1 MVAWPGSTRRSALSL
16 QRHVEPRQGHSSMQ
30 VVKGRVMPRPCQK
43 RRARVAA
50 QKGTNVKPV
59 QPPPLPK
66 TKPPARGTSQRGRGR
81 GRGRGGRGGNFGGR
95 PTRGQ
100 SSQMGGAEE
109 FRSFVEAQRSGNQFG
124 ALNNNARAGG
134 GRSRFVLDDSDSGL
148 EEGELT
154 DDGSDMDDSMSDLD
168 TDDSE
173 GDMMINLGEVRPQK
187 GRPVRAQV
195 MFTALEAASVYNNM
209 HQAGFP
215 LSARRM
221 TRFDASGELV
231 EVEIQAVYTNGHN
244 MTQNSHVHFTRGSG
258 VPMQTR
264 SAGDHSTRSSTYV
277 SDFPRGQQAAANK
290 PQKAPPPRLPEHDF
304 VKDYVFDWGRYKN
317 SHISDVPDSY
327 LRTIG
332 GQSFVFDGRHPGL
345 KEAFDH
351 HRPKLRQATVD
362 VQPPAQAPVQAPRR
376 TRSSGSS
383 SEKFRFPK
391 GAAKGKRL
399 DEVDENYL
407 KTLEGMP
414 TIVHSWP
421 GLKDALADFNE
432 KTGRQGKVFPEHVES
447 RLP

>member
-1 MVAWPGSTRRSALSL
+1 
-16 QRHVEPRQGHSSMQ
+16 
-30 VVKGRVMPRPCQK
+30 MPRPCQK

-50 QKGTNVKPV
+50 QKGATVKPV

-66 TKPPARGTSQRGRGR
+66 AKPAARGKPQRGR

-100 SSQMGGAEE
+100 SSQVGGAEE

-124 ALNNNARAGG
+124 ALENNVRAGG
-134 GRSRFVLDDSDSGL
+134 GRSFDPIVLDDSDSDL

-154 DDGSDMDDSMSDLD
+154 DDGSDMDDSLSELD
-168 TDDSE
+168 TDDNE
-173 GDMMINLGEVRPQK
+173 DDMMINLGEVRPHK
-187 GRPVRAQV
+187 GRPARAEI
-195 MFTALEAASVYNNM
+195 MFTALEAASIYNNM

-215 LSARRM
+215 LAARRM
-221 TRFDASGELV
+221 GRFDASGELV
-231 EVEIQAVYTNGHN
+231 EVEVSAVYTNGHTIQSSHIQF
-244 MTQNSHVHFTRGSG
+244 TQDSS
-258 VPMQTR
+258 VPAF
-264 SAGDHSTRSSTYV
+264 SKGAGDRSTRSSTYV
-277 SDFPRGQQAAANK
+277 SDFPRGQPAPNNPRKAA
-290 PQKAPPPRLPEHDF
+290 PRLPDHDF

-317 SHISDVPDSY
+317 SHIADVPDSY

-351 HRPKLRQATVD
+351 HRPELRRPATN
-362 VQPPAQAPVQAPRR
+362 VQPQPQPQAPVQPPRR
-376 TRSSGSS
+376 TRSGASS
-383 SEKFRFPK
+383 FEKFRFPK

-414 TIVHSWP
+414 TIIHSWP
-421 GLKDALADFNE
+421 GLKEALADFNE
-432 KTGRQGKVFPEHVES
+432 KTGRQGKAFPEHVES